1 VKAVNDFGDTLLH
14 RPCWF
19 GHQICVK
26 ELLAHGAGA
35 ATKNKNGKTLL
46 DMAQERKN
54 QSTADLLMEHKK
66 CMEQSNM
73 EDAEKPIVLSEVNT
87 LNAQVP
93 ERVMTSSLEKEGYSR
108 GFLIIW

>member
-1 VKAVNDFGDTLLH
+1 
-14 RPCWF
+14 
-19 GHQICVK
+19 
-26 ELLAHGAGA
+26 
-35 ATKNKNGKTLL
+35 
-46 DMAQERKN
+46 
-54 QSTADLLMEHKK
+54 MEHKK

-108 GFLIIW
+108 GFFNYLVTLLKTIQEEL